1 MILKTIPREELMAW
15 PDPAALASISP
26 GLALELLPRERGL
39 FLGRKPT
46 DQSSKDDYVGGAS
59 FGDHCSKWALC
70 FVLDTKV
77 QVGSQLSRHK

>member
-26 GLALELLPRERGL
+26 GLALELGPREGGL

-46 DQSSKDDYVGGAS
+46 DQSSKDDCVGGAP
-59 FGDHCSKWALC
+59 FWDHCSKWVLC
-70 FVLDTKV
+70 FVLETKV
-77 QVGSQLSRHK
+77 QVGFQLSRHK